1 MIQLTKKQVMDLLGI
16 SPKTLGR
23 RMASGRYKFTRTGE
37 GKYDACL
44 FTYEGIGLPEPTPVP
59 QPVPIAAV
67 PEPQPEPVQAPE
79 VTVATPLGPIELKQQ
94 EGERFA
100 QDYKRGLVTDSAGN
114 KFDGTNEL
122 YPTKGPQTLLGPQE
136 PKPRKIPDGT
146 AHMNPALIGTAGK
159 DRVENPVD
167 SDDFRELLN
176 PGFKERKAAMYADSG
191 VRQPAEQDTKQRN
204 DQAMILEAFRT
215 GTWSR

>member
-23 RMASGRYKFTRTGE
+23 RMASGRYKYTRTGE

-44 FTYEGIGLPEPTPVP
+44 FTYEGIGLPEPMPVP
-59 QPVPIAAV
+59 LPEPIAAV
-67 PEPQPEPVQAPE
+67 PEPQPEPVHVPE
-79 VTVATPLGPIELKQQ
+79 VSVATPLGPIKLKQQ
-94 EGERFA
+94 EDERFA
-100 QDYKRGLVTDSAGN
+100 QDYKRGLVSDSAGN

-122 YPTKGPQTLLGPQE
+122 HPIRGIESLLGPQE
-136 PKPRKIPDGT
+136 PRPRKISDGT
-146 AHMNPALIGTAGK
+146 AHMNPALVGSPGK

-176 PGFKERKAAMYADSG
+176 PGFKERKAAMYADSSIK
-191 VRQPAEQDTKQRN
+191 QPSEQETKQRN